1 MFASRVNQT
10 WKTSVYNQE
19 NKARGEKEKRGTL
32 CVGVVG
38 ERKSE
43 ALSSL
48 RGQRAWFF
56 VVVLVACRRIATDVN
71 NAPSSSSHPNPSLN
85 LEFSMDDYNDDRVS
99 SVESFRGSTAFGETG
114 DDAAI

>member
-56 VVVLVACRRIATDVN
+56 VIVLVVCRRIVTDV
-71 NAPSSSSHPNPSLN
+71 ASSSSRHPNPSLN

-99 SVESFRGSTAFGETG
+99 SVESFSWKYGFR
-114 DDAAI
+114 